1 MTILAGKTL
10 IERFI
15 NLYRA
20 RMSLGAELRRQD
32 DRMLDDIGLTRGD
45 LSREIGTWKDRA
57 ERNVQERRNALAPI
71 IPMPAASA
79 GLACLSL
86 PRAAILEAL
95 MLRRA
100 A

>member
-1 MTILAGKTL
+1 MTILAGRTL

-20 RMSLGAELRRQD
+20 RHSLGAELLRQD
-32 DRMLDDIGLTRGD
+32 DRMLEDIGLTRGE
-45 LSREIGTWKDRA
+45 LSREIGTWQDRA
-57 ERNVQERRNALAPI
+57 ERSLPRHRRTRAPI
-71 IPMPAASA
+71 SPAPLMNG
-79 GLACLSL
+79 GLAALSL
-86 PRAAILEAL
+86 PRAAIFEAL

>member
-20 RMSLGAELRRQD
+20 RQSLGAELQRQD
-32 DRMLDDIGLTRGD
+32 DRMLEDIGLTRGD
-45 LSREIGTWKDRA
+45 LNREIGSWTERA
-57 ERNVQERRNALAPI
+57 ERFVPKLRTITVSPAPR
-71 IPMPAASA
+71 AGS
-79 GLACLSL
+79 GLASLSL
-86 PRAAILEAL
+86 PRAAIFEAL

>member
-20 RMSLGAELRRQD
+20 RISLGVELRRQN
-32 DRMLDDIGLTRGD
+32 DRMLEDIGLTRGD
-45 LSREIGTWKDRA
+45 LSREIGTWLDRA
-57 ERNVQERRNALAPI
+57 ERGMEEPRRAIAPI
-71 IPMPAASA
+71 LAAPSTGGGLA
-79 GLACLSL
+79 GLTL
-86 PRAAILEAL
+86 PRAAIFESL